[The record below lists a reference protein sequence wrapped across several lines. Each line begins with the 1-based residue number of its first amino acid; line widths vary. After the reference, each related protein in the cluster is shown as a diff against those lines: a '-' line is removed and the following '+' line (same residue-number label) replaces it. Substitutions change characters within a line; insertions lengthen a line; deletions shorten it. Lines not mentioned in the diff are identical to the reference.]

1 MLVQTPERSS
11 RRYAWV
17 PADPRIKAPPL
28 TFDRADAAEFDVAYD
43 ALARYFQP
51 RGEVDARE
59 VLRRVHAE
67 PWEQGALLC
76 SYEAV
81 LVRDTTGALVGAS
94 DLYILLDRVRG
105 IATCLISNV
114 HVEPGPRSRGIG
126 LWMDEALGAFLDVVA
141 AERGFPP
148 GGLRLVAGDVEAI
161 DVDDLDSW
169 TRLVLWSFRGL
180 RLIPYEVFPLKHLA
194 NIDAAGRRLPPMPA
208 LVVIRRAG
216 EPRRLDR
223 LGREALHSLADGIAA
238 IDGALIGEEASA
250 KYVACLR
257 RAIAAAPDE
266 VALMPLPG
274 ETQTIG
280 AIAPLLRSVAFAG
293 AEPTERELQWLVA
306 RIAERGW
313 S

>member
-51 RGEVDARE
+51 RGEVDPRE
-59 VLRRVHAE
+59 VLRRLHAE
-67 PWEQGALLC
+67 PWEQGPLQC

-81 LVRDTTGALVGAS
+81 LVRDATGALVGAS

-105 IATCLISNV
+105 IATCLISSV
-114 HVEPGPRSRGIG
+114 HVEPGPRSRAIG

-148 GGLRLVAGDVEAI
+148 GGLRLVAGDVKAI

-169 TRLVLWSFRGL
+169 TRLLLWSFRGL
-180 RLIPYEVFPLKHLA
+180 RMIPYEVFPLMHLA
-194 NIDAAGRRLPPMPA
+194 DIDAAGRRMPPTPA

-223 LGREALHSLADGIAA
+223 LGREALHSLADGFAA
-238 IDGALIGEEASA
+238 IVGALIGDEASA
-250 KYVACLR
+250 KYVAWLR
-257 RAIAAAPDE
+257 RTIAAAPHE
-266 VALMPLPG
+266 VTLMPLPG
-274 ETQTIG
+274 ETQTIE
-280 AIAPLLRSVAFAG
+280 AIAPLLRSVAFEG
-293 AEPTERELQWLVA
+293 AEPTERELQWLAA